1 MEAFVFAGQG
11 SQRQGMGADLFDAVP
26 EFVGAEREID
36 ALLGYS
42 VRELC
47 LKDPERRLQQT
58 AYTQPAL
65 FVVNALHAYRAL
77 AQGAGAPPRY
87 LAGHSL
93 GEYNALL
100 VAGVFDFVTG
110 VRLVQKRGALMGAAR
125 GGGMTAVV
133 GLGPRR
139 IEALLREH
147 GFDAIDLANHNARN
161 QAVLSGPVDDLRR
174 AGEVFEASG
183 AHAVVPLP
191 VSAAFHSRY
200 MRQAAAE
207 FAVFLA
213 GVPLRTPAITVVSN
227 VTARPYPRDG
237 GAAAVRELL
246 VQQIA
251 QPVLWTQSVLYLLDR
266 GVETFHE
273 MGPGNVLSRLIHQ
286 IRQPPV
292 PDLAAAATPMAALSP
307 LRSPV

>member
-11 SQRQGMGADLFDAVP
+11 SQRQGMGGNLFETVP
-26 EFVGAEREID
+26 EFARAEREID

-47 LKDPERRLQQT
+47 LQDGGRRLQQT

-65 FVVNALHAYRAL
+65 FVVNALHAWDAL
-77 AQGAGAPPRY
+77 SRGLQPRY

-100 VAGVFDFVTG
+100 AAGVFDFVTG
-110 VRLVQKRGALMGAAR
+110 VRLVQKRGALMGEAR
-125 GGGMTAVV
+125 DGGMAAIV
-133 GLGPRR
+133 GLESRR

-147 GFDAIDLANHNARN
+147 GLDAVDVANHNSRT
-161 QAVLSGPVDDLRR
+161 QTVLSGPVDELRR
-174 AGEVFEASG
+174 AGPVFEAAG

-200 MRQAAAE
+200 MKRAAAE
-207 FAVFLA
+207 FATFLA
-213 GVPLRTPAITVVSN
+213 DVPLRRPSIPVLSN

-237 GAAAVRELL
+237 DAGAMRELL
-246 VQQIA
+246 VRQIA
-251 QPVLWTQSVLYLLDR
+251 EPVLWTQCVLYLLDR
-266 GVETFHE
+266 GIETFHE
-273 MGPGNVLSRLIHQ
+273 MGPGNVLTRLVNQ

-292 PDLAAAATPMAALSP
+292 PADAAGDTPMTALAFPRKAA
-307 LRSPV
+307 